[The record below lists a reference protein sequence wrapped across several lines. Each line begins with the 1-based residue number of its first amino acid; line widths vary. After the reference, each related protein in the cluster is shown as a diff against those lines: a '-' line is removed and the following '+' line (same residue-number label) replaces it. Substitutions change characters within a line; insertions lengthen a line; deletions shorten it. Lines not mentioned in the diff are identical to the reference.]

1 MEVSVKA
8 NREIAEELKGDG
20 AMHQALLKS
29 MEPEIA
35 QIVRQATEK
44 EGREKEEER
53 GETREGKRETREG
66 KRETREGRG
75 CQAVERGSREIC
87 DKNGK
92 AAKIY
97 NRRDTGVLSRTFH

>member
-44 EGREKEEER
+44 EGREKDEER
-53 GETREGKRETREG
+53 GETREG

>member
-66 KRETREGRG
+66 RG